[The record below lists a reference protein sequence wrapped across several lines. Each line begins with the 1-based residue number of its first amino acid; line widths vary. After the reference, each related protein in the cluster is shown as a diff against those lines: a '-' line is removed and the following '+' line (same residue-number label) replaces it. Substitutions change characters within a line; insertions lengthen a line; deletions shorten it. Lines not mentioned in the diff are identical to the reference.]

1 MSTHGEAMS
10 LLALEGVT
18 KRARRGRASQLLL
31 RDITLDVEPGK
42 LVSVWC
48 LDGAARTTLAR
59 IAAGLEEPD
68 EGAVSLGGAGIRQ
81 AIAEE
86 HRGRIRFIEPY
97 SAAAAGNSVLSYV
110 QMPLLARKVAPRDA
124 ERRAVTALDRVGAVD
139 LATLCV
145 DDLDPTEFVRVAIA
159 EALASEP
166 RLIVLDDPTRQVD
179 MLARASIVRLLRSIA
194 DDGVAV
200 FMTTSEAMGVAGV
213 DRAFSLRGGELR
225 AEVSAPVAQV
235 VQLPPR
241 TLPASR

>member
-1 MSTHGEAMS
+1 MSARGEAMS
-10 LLALEGVT
+10 LLVLEGVT

-31 RDITLDVEPGK
+31 RDVTLDVGPGK

-48 LDGAARTTLAR
+48 LDGPARTMLAR
-59 IAAGLEEPD
+59 VAAGLDEPD
-68 EGAVSLGGAGIRQ
+68 EGTVRLGGLGLRQ

-86 HRGRIRFIEPY
+86 HRGRVRFVEPY
-97 SAAAAGNSVLSYV
+97 SAAAAGNTVLSYV
-110 QMPLLARKVAPRDA
+110 QMPLLARKVPPRDA
-124 ERRAVTALDRVGAVD
+124 ERRATIALDRVGATD
-139 LATLCV
+139 LAMLCV
-145 DDLDPTEFVRVAIA
+145 GDLDPTECVRVAIA

-166 RLIVLDDPTRQVD
+166 RIIVLDDPTRQVD
-179 MLARASIVRLLRSIA
+179 MLARASIIRLLRSIA

-235 VQLPPR
+235 VQLPR